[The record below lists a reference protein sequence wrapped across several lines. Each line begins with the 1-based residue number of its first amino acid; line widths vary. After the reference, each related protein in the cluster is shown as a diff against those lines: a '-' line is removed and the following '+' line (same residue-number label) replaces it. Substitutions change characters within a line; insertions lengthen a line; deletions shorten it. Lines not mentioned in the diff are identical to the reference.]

1 MNKKYIQALILIC
14 AILIMG
20 VIGGIAG
27 STIYHK
33 QVGKERFAHRN
44 SGYRG
49 MGRMEHLTRALD
61 LNPQQIEAIRADL
74 DIASREIEKLQK
86 EIRPLFEK
94 VHLQMR
100 EAIERQLRP
109 EQLVMFREM
118 TKHREEQRFR
128 GGPDYRRG
136 PGFRGDHHFRGDPR
150 LNEDRKHPDPLPE
163 AEEQKVE

>member
-33 QVGKERFAHRN
+33 QVRKERFGHRD
-44 SGYRG
+44 SSLRG
-49 MGRMEHLTRALD
+49 MGRMDHLSRALD
-61 LNPQQIEAIRADL
+61 LNPQQFEAMRADL

-94 VHLQMR
+94 VHLEMR
-100 EAIERQLRP
+100 EAIEKHLQPAQL
-109 EQLVMFREM
+109 EVFREM

-136 PGFRGDHHFRGDPR
+136 PGFRGDHYFRGDPR
-150 LNEDRKHPDPLPE
+150 LNEDRKHPDPLQE
-163 AEEQKVE
+163 AEEPKVE